1 MCLLD
6 LIEQYHAVRFSPDSF
21 GQLTTFLIS
30 YISGRRSDQTR
41 DRILLHVLTHID
53 TYHIILIVEQCCR
66 QTLGQFRLTDTGRSQ
81 EQEGADGLAGILDPG
96 FGTDDGFGDF
106 GHTLVLTH
114 HTFVQFFVQM
124 EGLVTLTLG
133 QFGYRNAGPAGNDPC
148 DLFLRYF
155 FMYQRQIGFS
165 YLILFLCQLLLQCGQ
180 FAVF

>member
-66 QTLGQFRLTDTGRSQ
+66 QTLGQLRLTDTGRSQ

-96 FGTDDGFGDF
+96 FGTDDGFGDL
-106 GHTLVLTH
+106 GHTFVLSY
-114 HTFVQFFVQM
+114 HTLVQFFVQVK
-124 EGLVTLTLG
+124 GLVTLTLG
-133 QFGYRNAGPAGNDPC
+133 QFGYRDAGPAGHNAR
-148 DLFLRYF
+148 DLRFCYF
-155 FMYQRQIGFS
+155 FMNQGTIRF
-165 YLILFLCQLLLQCGQ
+165 LNLFFFL
-180 FAVF
+180 F